1 MAQGSG
7 AVSSHQMTT
16 VLWSIDQE
24 GFFCLFVFVFP
35 PSRSKAFGGTL
46 ALLLATNAKWVI
58 IGLRSSWDVSGAAG
72 RKAGSG
78 TEMTN

>member
-1 MAQGSG
+1 M
-7 AVSSHQMTT
+7 
-16 VLWSIDQE
+16 
-24 GFFCLFVFVFP
+24 FVFVFP